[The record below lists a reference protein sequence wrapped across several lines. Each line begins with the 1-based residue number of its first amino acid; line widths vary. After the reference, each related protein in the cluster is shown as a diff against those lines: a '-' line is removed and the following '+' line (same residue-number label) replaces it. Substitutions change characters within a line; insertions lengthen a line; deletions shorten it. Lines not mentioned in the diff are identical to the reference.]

1 MRQFILSQSY
11 SQFQHYCRQ
20 NDIHPA
26 EARWASRY
34 DDIAGLDPT
43 TYTIIVL
50 YPILMFQDG
59 AYTRFMEE
67 VDRIKAAGF
76 KLDEQLT

>member
-1 MRQFILSQSY
+1 MRQFIFAQRY

-26 EARWASRY
+26 EARWARRY
-34 DDIAGLDPT
+34 EDLAGLDPS

-50 YPILMFQDG
+50 YPILELQDG
-59 AYTRFMEE
+59 HYDQFMEE
-67 VDRIKAAGF
+67 LDRIKAAGF